1 MQGKGLIKTFLV
13 LIAVVCGLQLLYLL
27 KTNSIEKDADRY
39 AEEMISGLDGEERM
53 LAQKRYRAAYLDS
66 MSSEKVMSIPLITSY
81 TYNDLKRQQLALGL
95 DLKGGMSTVLEVDL
109 RDLLISLAGRNAKD
123 EDFVAAIDAASRV
136 QQSNPADFVSLF
148 VSEFKKIA
156 PEKRLAMIFQQSSSL
171 GEITFETPDGEVE
184 RLLRNQANQT
194 VELTF
199 RRLTERIDKLGV
211 IQPNISL
218 DANRDLIIVEMPGID
233 NPERARQYLQ
243 ASAQLEFWETFRYT
257 DSGLVSALME
267 ADRKLKSLKTGV
279 AIDTVAVDNN
289 PNDSLSLGTDPLL
302 SDKGPL
308 LSLLELNGQGQAL
321 PSTVIGLA
329 DKNKR
334 NAITEMLSRPEIKAL
349 FPRNIK
355 FLWSYKPHQDF
366 ETRQLTTKYQLYA
379 IKSTPGS
386 DKAPMD
392 GEVVTNASPTL
403 DQITGEPQVSLIMNA
418 AGAREWAKLTQ
429 RAYDGDA
436 QGNRRE
442 IAIVLDNEVVT
453 APSVNN
459 GAITGGSSVISGNF
473 KVQETVDLANILQ
486 VGKLPAK
493 TKIIQE
499 TTVGPSL
506 GKQNIQKSLRSLVG
520 GFAAVLVFMI
530 FYYVGGG
537 IVSILALFLNLFFI
551 FGALS
556 SFGTVLTL
564 PGIAGIVLTIGMA
577 VDANVIIFE
586 RIREELREGK
596 SLLAAVSDGFKN
608 SYSAII
614 DANVTTILTA
624 IVLAYFGLGPIKG
637 FAVVLIIG
645 VLSSLFTAVVLG
657 RMMIDWYIKGGER
670 SISFWSGMSKNAF
683 TNLNVDWIGK
693 RKFAYIISGTLLVIS
708 LGSILTRGFD
718 LGVDFTGGHSYTV
731 SFGDAQGVNS
741 ESIRQALSE
750 PMGSMPVVKQVDLAN
765 TFNITTA
772 YLIDDNSDEV
782 FDKVSQ
788 KLYAGLTKMTGSNVD
803 YETFK
808 NNDADVKVLHISS
821 YSKVGSSIAKDIKDS
836 SYYAGTFALLLI
848 FLYIFIRF
856 SKWQFSMG
864 AVAALFHDSIITIGL
879 FSLLKGIVPFTLE
892 IDQAFIAA
900 LLTVIGYSIN
910 DTVIVF
916 DRIREFVGIHT
927 NKDRDSVFNMA
938 INATLSRTII
948 TSMTTAFVVLILFIF
963 GGSSITGFAFALLIG
978 IVVGTYSSIFVATPI
993 MRDLTK

>member
-13 LIAVVCGLQLLYLL
+13 LIAVVCGLQLLYLI
-27 KTNSIEKDADRY
+27 KTNSIERDADEY
-39 AEEMISGLDGEERM
+39 AEQMAAGLEGDEKS
-53 LAQKRYRAAYLDS
+53 LAIKRYRSQYLDS
-66 MSSEKVMSIPLITSY
+66 MSSEKVLSIPLITSY

-109 RDLLISLAGRNAKD
+109 KDLLISLAGRNAKD
-123 EDFVAAIDAASRV
+123 EDFAAALEAASRV

-148 VSEFKKIA
+148 VTEFKKIA
-156 PEKRLAMIFQQSSSL
+156 PDKRLALIFQQSNSL

-184 RLLRNQANQT
+184 RMLRKQANET

-199 RRLTERIDKLGV
+199 RRLSERIDKLGV

-257 DSGLVSALME
+257 DSGIISALME
-267 ADRKLKSLKTGV
+267 ADNKLKALQSGTPQDSTDMEMPEK
-279 AIDTVAVDNN
+279 
-289 PNDSLSLGTDPLL
+289 DSLSLDNNLL
-302 SDKGPL
+302 ADKGPL

-334 NAITEMLSRPEIKAL
+334 NAIMEMLNRPDIKSL
-349 FPRNIK
+349 FPRNLK
-355 FLWSYKPHQDF
+355 FLWSYKPHQDY
-366 ETRQLTTKYQLYA
+366 ETRELTTKYQLYA
-379 IKSTPGS
+379 IKMNPGS
-386 DKAPMD
+386 DKAPLD

-499 TTVGPSL
+499 STVGPSL
-506 GKQNIQKSLRSLVG
+506 GKQNIQKSLVSLVG
-520 GFAAVLVFMI
+520 GFAAVLIFMI

-537 IVSILALFLNLFFI
+537 VVSIIALFLNLFFI

-564 PGIAGIVLTIGMA
+564 PGIAGVVLTIGMA

-586 RIREELREGK
+586 RIREELRDGK
-596 SLLAAVSDGFKN
+596 TLLAAISDGFKN

-624 IVLAYFGLGPIKG
+624 IVLSYFGLGPIKG
-637 FAVVLIIG
+637 FAVVLIVG

-657 RMMIDWYIKGGER
+657 RMMIEWYVKGGER
-670 SISFWSGMSKNAF
+670 NISFWSGISKNAF

-693 RKFAYIISGTLLVIS
+693 RKIAYTISGFLIILSLV
-708 LGSILTRGFD
+708 SIITRGFD

-731 SFGDAQGVNS
+731 SFGDAQDIKS
-741 ESIRQALSE
+741 ESIRQALAE
-750 PMGSMPVVKQVDLAN
+750 PFGTMPVVKQVDLAN
-765 TFNITTA
+765 TFNITTS
-772 YLIDDNSDEV
+772 YLVDDNSDEV
-782 FDKVSQ
+782 FDKVSR
-788 KLYAGLTKMTGSNVD
+788 KLYEGLVSLTGSNVD
-803 YETFK
+803 YNTFK
-808 NNDADVKVLHISS
+808 NNDANAKVLHITS
-821 YSKVGSSIAKDIKDS
+821 YSKVGSSIAQDIKDS

-864 AVAALFHDSIITIGL
+864 AVVALFHDSIITIGL
-879 FSLLKGIVPFTLE
+879 FSLLKGLVPFTLE

-916 DRIREFVGIHT
+916 DRIREFIGIHT
-927 NKDRDSVFNMA
+927 NKDRDTVFNMA

-948 TSMTTAFVVLILFIF
+948 TSLTTSFVVLILFLF
-963 GGSSITGFAFALLIG
+963 GGSSITGFAFALLVG
-978 IVVGTYSSIFVATPI
+978 IVVGTYSSIFVATPV

>member
-13 LIAVVCGLQLLYLL
+13 LIAVVCGLQLLYLI
-27 KTNSIEKDADRY
+27 KTNSIERDADEY
-39 AEEMISGLDGEERM
+39 AEQMAAGLEGDEKS
-53 LAQKRYRAAYLDS
+53 LAIKRYRSQYLDS
-66 MSSEKVMSIPLITSY
+66 MSSEKVLSIPLITSY

-109 RDLLISLAGRNAKD
+109 KDLLISLAGRNAKD
-123 EDFVAAIDAASRV
+123 EDFAAALEAASRV

-148 VSEFKKIA
+148 VTEFKKIA
-156 PEKRLAMIFQQSSSL
+156 PDKRLALIFQQSNSL

-184 RLLRNQANQT
+184 RMLRKQANET

-199 RRLTERIDKLGV
+199 RRLSERIDKLGV

-257 DSGLVSALME
+257 DSGIISALME
-267 ADRKLKSLKTGV
+267 ADNKLKALQSGTPQDSTDMEMPEK
-279 AIDTVAVDNN
+279 
-289 PNDSLSLGTDPLL
+289 DSLSLDNNLL
-302 SDKGPL
+302 ADKGPL

-334 NAITEMLSRPEIKAL
+334 NAIMEMLNRPDIKSL
-349 FPRNIK
+349 FPRNLK
-355 FLWSYKPHQDF
+355 FLWSYKPHQDY
-366 ETRQLTTKYQLYA
+366 ETRELTTKYQLYA
-379 IKSTPGS
+379 IKMNPGS
-386 DKAPMD
+386 DKAPLD

-499 TTVGPSL
+499 STVGPSL
-506 GKQNIQKSLRSLVG
+506 GKQNIQKSLVSLVG
-520 GFAAVLVFMI
+520 GFAAVLIFMI

-537 IVSILALFLNLFFI
+537 VVSIIALFLNLFFI

-564 PGIAGIVLTIGMA
+564 PGIAGVVLTIGMA

-586 RIREELREGK
+586 RIREELRDGK
-596 SLLAAVSDGFKN
+596 TLLAAISDGFKN

-624 IVLAYFGLGPIKG
+624 IVLSYFGLGPIKG
-637 FAVVLIIG
+637 FAVVLIVG

-657 RMMIDWYIKGGER
+657 RMMIEWYVKGGER
-670 SISFWSGMSKNAF
+670 NISFWSGISKNAF

-693 RKFAYIISGTLLVIS
+693 RKIAYTISGFLIILSLV
-708 LGSILTRGFD
+708 SIITRGFD

-731 SFGDAQGVNS
+731 SFGDAQDIKS
-741 ESIRQALSE
+741 ESIRQALAK
-750 PMGSMPVVKQVDLAN
+750 PFGTMPVVKQVDLAN
-765 TFNITTA
+765 TFNITTS
-772 YLIDDNSDEV
+772 YLVDDNSDEV
-782 FDKVSQ
+782 FDKVSR
-788 KLYAGLTKMTGSNVD
+788 KLYEGLVSLTGSNVD
-803 YETFK
+803 YNTFK
-808 NNDADVKVLHISS
+808 NNDANAKVLHITS
-821 YSKVGSSIAKDIKDS
+821 YSKVGSSIAQDIKDS

-864 AVAALFHDSIITIGL
+864 AVVALFHDSIITIGL
-879 FSLLKGIVPFTLE
+879 FSLLKGLVPFTLE

-916 DRIREFVGIHT
+916 DRIREFIGIHT
-927 NKDRDSVFNMA
+927 NKDRDTVFNMA

-948 TSMTTAFVVLILFIF
+948 TSLTTSFVVLILFLF
-963 GGSSITGFAFALLIG
+963 GGSSITGFAFALLVG
-978 IVVGTYSSIFVATPI
+978 IVVGTYSSIFVATPV

>member
-13 LIAVVCGLQLLYLL
+13 LIAVVCGLQLLYLI
-27 KTNSIEKDADRY
+27 KTNSIEKDANEY
-39 AEEMISGLDGEERM
+39 AEQMAAGLEGDEKS
-53 LAQKRYRAAYLDS
+53 LSIKRYRSQYLDS
-66 MSSEKVMSIPLITSY
+66 MSSEKVLSIPLITSY

-95 DLKGGMSTVLEVDL
+95 DLKGGMSIVLEVDL
-109 RDLLISLAGRNAKD
+109 KDLLISLAGRNAKD
-123 EDFVAAIDAASRV
+123 EDFVAALEAASLV
-136 QQSNPADFVSLF
+136 QQANPADYVSLF
-148 VSEFKKIA
+148 VTEFKKIA
-156 PEKRLAMIFQQSSSL
+156 PDKRLALIFQQSNSL

-184 RLLRNQANQT
+184 RLLRKKANET

-199 RRLTERIDKLGV
+199 RRLSERIDKLGV

-257 DSGLVSALME
+257 DSGIISALME
-267 ADRKLKSLKTGV
+267 ADKKLKALQSDMPQ
-279 AIDTVAVDNN
+279 DTAAMEKSEK
-289 PNDSLSLGTDPLL
+289 DSLSLENNLL
-302 SDKGPL
+302 ADKGPL
-308 LSLLELNGQGQAL
+308 LSILELNGQGQAL
-321 PSTVIGLA
+321 PPTVIGLA

-334 NAITEMLSRPEIKAL
+334 NTIMDILNRPDIKPL
-349 FPRNIK
+349 FPRNLK
-355 FLWSYKPHQDF
+355 FLWSYKPHQDYQ
-366 ETRQLTTKYQLYA
+366 TREVTTKYQLYA
-379 IKSTPGS
+379 IKMTLGS
-386 DKAPMD
+386 EKAPLD
-392 GEVVTNASPTL
+392 GEVVTNASPTI

-442 IAIVLDNEVVT
+442 IAIVLDDEVVT

-493 TKIIQE
+493 TRIIQE
-499 TTVGPSL
+499 STVGPSL
-506 GKQNIQKSLRSLVG
+506 GKQNIQKSLVSLLG
-520 GFAAVLVFMI
+520 GFAAILIFMI

-537 IVSILALFLNLFFI
+537 VISIIALFLNLFFI

-586 RIREELREGK
+586 RIREELRDGK
-596 SLLAAVSDGFKN
+596 TLLAAISDGFKN

-624 IVLAYFGLGPIKG
+624 IVLSYFGLGPIKG
-637 FAVVLIIG
+637 FAVVLIVG

-657 RMMIDWYIKGGER
+657 RMIIEWYVKGGER
-670 SISFWSGMSKNAF
+670 NISFWSRLSKNAF
-683 TNLNVDWIGK
+683 TNLNVNWIGK
-693 RKFAYIISGTLLVIS
+693 RKIAYTISGFFIILS
-708 LGSILTRGFD
+708 LFSIITRGFD
-718 LGVDFTGGHSYTV
+718 LGVDFTGGHSFTV
-731 SFGDAQGVNS
+731 SFGDAKDIKS
-741 ESIRQALSE
+741 ESIRQALAE
-750 PMGSMPVVKQVDLAN
+750 PFGTMPVVKQVDLAN
-765 TFNITTA
+765 TFNITTS
-772 YLIDDNSDEV
+772 YLVDDNSDEV
-782 FDKVSQ
+782 FDKVAR
-788 KLYAGLTKMTGSNVD
+788 KLYDGLVSLTGSDVD
-803 YETFK
+803 YNTFK
-808 NNDADVKVLHISS
+808 NNDANAKVIHITS
-821 YSKVGSSIAKDIKDS
+821 YSKVGSSIAQDIKDS
-836 SYYAGTFALLLI
+836 SYYAGTFALILI

-856 SKWQFSMG
+856 SKWQYSMG
-864 AVAALFHDSIITIGL
+864 AVVALFHDSIITIGL
-879 FSLLKGIVPFTLE
+879 FSLLKGLVPFTLE

-916 DRIREFVGIHT
+916 DRIREFIGIHT
-927 NKDRDSVFNMA
+927 NKDRDTVFNMA
-938 INATLSRTII
+938 INATVSRTII
-948 TSMTTAFVVLILFIF
+948 TSLTTVFVVLILFLF
-963 GGSSITGFAFALLIG
+963 GGSSITGFAFALLVG
-978 IVVGTYSSIFVATPI
+978 IVVGTYSSIFVATPV